1 MNYIQRVYGV
11 VRQIPRGKVST
22 YGDIARLVN
31 DKSRVSARMV
41 GWALHGNRDLQIP
54 CHRVVNK
61 DGRVAAGYAFGG
73 GGEQRRKLELE
84 GVAFV
89 ELERV
94 DLGKHRWLGVISL
107 SLCET

>member
-1 MNYIQRVYGV
+1 MRTYIQRVYGV

-22 YGDIARLVN
+22 YGAI
-31 DKSRVSARMV
+31 SRIFANKEGMRISPQMV
-41 GWALHGNRDLQIP
+41 GWALHGNRDPRIP

-61 DGRVAAGYAFGG
+61 DGRIAVGYAFGG

-94 DLGKHRWLGVISL
+94 DLGKHRWLGGD
-107 SLCET
+107 